1 MHDAVQTAAADDYNQ
16 RNHSEPMITT
26 YRKLFTLNVAQGN
39 YSDWCRDLNFIV
51 PADTACLLRAGKLIA
66 KALDGKLNVLYEADD
81 GGVALV
87 PMAGARLRFGM
98 KLQNPLFSNVTKS
111 GGPTTLF
118 RNTMAE
124 GNLDPAL
131 DVVMTGRI
139 LSHEITETI
148 RPVTIAVND
157 SSGFLLQK
165 ETITADND
173 SSTIFCDLSR
183 QAVGAYCV
191 MENYPAETKN
201 ITYYYDV
208 DLSQADVF
216 GVVEIEINSDFYYS
230 RPSFS
235 ISKTCWKKRAQN
247 SGMIPE
253 WRGRNERFTPVSF
266 LQGIS

>member
-1 MHDAVQTAAADDYNQ
+1 
-16 RNHSEPMITT
+16 MITT
-26 YRKLFTLNVAQGN
+26 YRKLFTLNVALGH
-39 YSDWCRDLNFIV
+39 YGDWCREFNFII
-51 PADTACLLRAGKLIA
+51 PADTACLLRTGKLIA

-81 GGVALV
+81 GGVPLAT
-87 PMAGARLRFGM
+87 MAGARLRFGM
-98 KLQNPLFSNVTKS
+98 KLLNPIFSSAIET
-111 GGPTTLF
+111 GGTTTLF

-139 LSHEITETI
+139 LSHEITKTI
-148 RPVTIAVND
+148 RPVTITVND
-157 SSGFLLQK
+157 SAGFLLQK
-165 ETITADND
+165 ETIAADND
-173 SSTIFCDLSR
+173 GSTIFCDLSW

-191 MENYPAETKN
+191 TENYPAETKN
-201 ITYYYDV
+201 INYYYDV
-208 DLSQADVF
+208 DLSQAGVF
-216 GVVEIEINSDFYYS
+216 GVVEIELNSDFYYS
-230 RPSFS
+230 RPSFT